1 MFGYVTVYKPELKI
15 KDYTKYRAY
24 YCGLCHV
31 LMKDY
36 GITGQL
42 TLSYDMTFLVI
53 LLTSLYESDTDFM
66 LKRCKVHPVKK
77 NPMLT
82 NAMTSYAAKMNI
94 VMSYYHLVDDWN
106 DDKSSMG
113 LTGSV
118 LLKKKTEKIEAVYPR
133 QAKVIKEELN
143 KITQYEKENCDNI
156 DLVAG
161 CFGRLM
167 AEIVGVQEDMWEE
180 DLRRIGFYL
189 GKFIYIID
197 AWEDLDKD
205 LKKGSYNPLK
215 SLHETLDAKAYEDT
229 CRQML
234 TMMMA
239 EVSDAFERL
248 PCLIDADILR
258 NIIYAGVWTKY
269 NKILSERYKTVQK
282 NDKENDTRNDMEN
295 TGQKAN
301 GKMSAAD
308 KTSGSNADKIDKMIQ
323 DAANQMK

>member
-24 YCGLCHV
+24 YCGLCRV
-31 LMKDY
+31 LMEDY

-53 LLTSLYESDTDFM
+53 LLTSLYENDTNFM

-106 DDKSSMG
+106 DDKSPLG
-113 LTGSV
+113 LTGSA
-118 LLKKKTEKIEAVYPR
+118 LLKKKAEKIEVAYPR

-143 KITQYEKENCDNI
+143 QITQYETENCDNI

-167 AEIVGVQEDMWEE
+167 AELVVVQEDMWEE

-205 LKKGSYNPLK
+205 LKKGRYNPLK
-215 SLHETLDAKAYEDT
+215 SLHAALDAKAYEDT

-269 NKILSERYKTVQK
+269 NKTLSERY
-282 NDKENDTRNDMEN
+282 ESE
-295 TGQKAN
+295 
-301 GKMSAAD
+301 
-308 KTSGSNADKIDKMIQ
+308 SNADKIDKTIQ

>member
-24 YCGLCHV
+24 YCGLCRV
-31 LMKDY
+31 LMEDY
-36 GITGQL
+36 GVTGQL
-42 TLSYDMTFLVI
+42 TLSYDMTFMVI
-53 LLTSLYESDTDFM
+53 LLTSLYESDTEFR
-66 LKRCKVHPVKK
+66 LKRCKVHPIKK
-77 NPMLT
+77 NPMLI
-82 NAMTSYAAKMNI
+82 NDMTRYSAKMNI

-106 DDKSSMG
+106 DDKSPLG
-113 LTGSV
+113 LTGSA
-118 LLKKKTEKIEAVYPR
+118 LLKKKTQKIENDYPR

-143 KITQYEKENCDNI
+143 QIAQYEKENCDNI

-167 AEIVGVQEDMWEE
+167 AELLIIKEDAWEE

-215 SLHETLDAKAYEDT
+215 KLHEALSYEDYEAV
-229 CRQML
+229 CKQML

-248 PCLIDADILR
+248 PCLVDVDILR
-258 NIIYAGVWTKY
+258 NVIYAGVWTKY
-269 NKILSERYKTVQK
+269 NKILSERNKARQENAAKAAKQDVQAVLDEHQKQSQKT
-282 NDKENDTRNDMEN
+282 
-295 TGQKAN
+295 
-301 GKMSAAD
+301 
-308 KTSGSNADKIDKMIQ
+308 IDQAIN
-323 DAANQMK
+323 DAANHLK

>member
-24 YCGLCHV
+24 YCGLCRV
-31 LMKDY
+31 LQEDY
-36 GITGQL
+36 GVTGQL

-53 LLTSLYESDTDFM
+53 LLTSLYESDTTFK

-82 NAMTSYAAKMNI
+82 NEMTSYAAKMNI

-106 DDKSSMG
+106 DDKSPVG
-113 LTGSV
+113 LAGSA
-118 LLKKKTEKIEAVYPR
+118 LLKKKTQSIEKAYPR
-133 QAKVIKEELN
+133 QAKAIREALEQ
-143 KITQYEKENCDNI
+143 ITRYEKEDCDNI

-161 CFGRLM
+161 CFGQLM
-167 AEIVGVQEDMWEE
+167 AEIIVIKEDAWKD

-197 AWEDLDKD
+197 AWEDLEKD

-215 SLHETLDAKAYEDT
+215 KLHASLPAKDYEDM
-229 CRQML
+229 CKNML

-248 PCLIDADILR
+248 PCLVDVDILR
-258 NIIYAGVWTKY
+258 NIIYAGVWSKY
-269 NKILSERYKTVQK
+269 NKILADRYKAK
-282 NDKENDTRNDMEN
+282 DAD
-295 TGQKAN
+295 
-301 GKMSAAD
+301 AD
-308 KTSGSNADKIDKMIQ
+308 KSDKDNTDYMINE
-323 DAANQMK
+323 AANQTKY

>member
-1 MFGYVTVYKPELKI
+1 M
-15 KDYTKYRAY
+15 
-24 YCGLCHV
+24 
-31 LMKDY
+31 
-36 GITGQL
+36 
-42 TLSYDMTFLVI
+42 
-53 LLTSLYESDTDFM
+53 
-66 LKRCKVHPVKK
+66 
-77 NPMLT
+77 
-82 NAMTSYAAKMNI
+82 
-94 VMSYYHLVDDWN
+94 
-106 DDKSSMG
+106 
-113 LTGSV
+113 
-118 LLKKKTEKIEAVYPR
+118 
-133 QAKVIKEELN
+133 IKEELN
-143 KITQYEKENCDNI
+143 QITQYEKENCDNI

-167 AEIVGVQEDMWEE
+167 AELVVVQEDMWEE

-215 SLHETLDAKAYEDT
+215 SLHAALDAKAYEDT

-269 NKILSERYKTVQK
+269 NKILSERY
-282 NDKENDTRNDMEN
+282 ESE
-295 TGQKAN
+295 
-301 GKMSAAD
+301 
-308 KTSGSNADKIDKMIQ
+308 SNADKIDKMIQ